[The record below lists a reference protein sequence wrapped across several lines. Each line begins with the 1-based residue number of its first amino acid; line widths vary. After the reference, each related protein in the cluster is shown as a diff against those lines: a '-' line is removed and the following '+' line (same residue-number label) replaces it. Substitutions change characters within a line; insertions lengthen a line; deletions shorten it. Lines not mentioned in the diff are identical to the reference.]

1 MLNMNKKKSIF
12 ITGAAGGM
20 GSSTARL
27 FKKNGWFVG
36 CYDINES
43 SLDELKSELG
53 NEDIVYE
60 QLDVTNKSQFEE
72 CLSNF
77 SKNTN
82 DTLDILFNN
91 AGITEGGFFDEIPYE
106 NHIKIININVIGVI
120 NGIYSAASLLK
131 NTENSLC
138 ISTSSSSG
146 IMGMEMIATY
156 SATKH
161 AIKGLT
167 ESLSAEFSRFDTRV
181 SDILP
186 GVIDTPMI
194 SKEIRDHLPESGM
207 WRLISSDEIA
217 ETVWA
222 SYHSND
228 IHWYVPK
235 ELEDLEK
242 VVANDPIK
250 ARDNLKN
257 SGPLSKD

>member
-1 MLNMNKKKSIF
+1 MNKKKSIF

-72 CLSNF
+72 RLSNF

>member
-1 MLNMNKKKSIF
+1 MNKKKSIF

-43 SLDELKSELG
+43 SLNELKSELG

-60 QLDVTNKSQFEE
+60 QLDVTKKSQFEE

>member
-1 MLNMNKKKSIF
+1 MNKKKSIF

-36 CYDINES
+36 CYDINEIN
-43 SLDELKSELG
+43 LNELKNELG
-53 NEDIVYE
+53 NEGIIYQ
-60 QLDVTNKSQFEE
+60 QLDVTNKTEFEE
-72 CLSNF
+72 RLSDF

-82 DTLDILFNN
+82 GTLDILFNN

-120 NGIYSAASLLK
+120 NGIYSASSLLK

-146 IMGMEMIATY
+146 IMGMGMIATY

-194 SKEIRDHLPESGM
+194 GKEIRDHLPKSGM

-217 ETVWA
+217 KTVWK
-222 SYHSND
+222 SYHSNN

-235 ELEDLEK
+235 ELEDLERD
-242 VVANDPIK
+242 VAINPIE
-250 ARDNLKN
+250 ARDKLNN
-257 SGPLSKD
+257 SGPLSEN

>member
-1 MLNMNKKKSIF
+1 MNKKKSIF

-60 QLDVTNKSQFEE
+60 QLDVTKKSQFEE

-106 NHIKIININVIGVI
+106 NHIKIININVVGVI

>member
-1 MLNMNKKKSIF
+1 MNKKKSIF

-72 CLSNF
+72 CLRNF

-222 SYHSND
+222 SYHRND

>member
-1 MLNMNKKKSIF
+1 MNKKKSIF

-43 SLDELKSELG
+43 SLDELKNELG

>member
-1 MLNMNKKKSIF
+1 MNKKKSIF

-60 QLDVTNKSQFEE
+60 QLDVTKKSQFEE

-106 NHIKIININVIGVI
+106 NHNKIINIYVIGVI

-131 NTENSLC
+131 NT
-138 ISTSSSSG
+138 
-146 IMGMEMIATY
+146 
-156 SATKH
+156 
-161 AIKGLT
+161 LT

>member
-1 MLNMNKKKSIF
+1 MNKKKSIF

-20 GSSTARL
+20 GISTARL

-53 NEDIVYE
+53 NEGIVYE

-242 VVANDPIK
+242 VVASDPIK

>member
-1 MLNMNKKKSIF
+1 MNKKKSIF

-60 QLDVTNKSQFEE
+60 QLDVTKKSQFEE

-235 ELEDLEK
+235 ELEGLEK

>member
-1 MLNMNKKKSIF
+1 MNKKKSIF

-60 QLDVTNKSQFEE
+60 QLDVTKKSQFEE

-250 ARDNLKN
+250 ARDDLKN

>member
-1 MLNMNKKKSIF
+1 MNKKKSIF

-43 SLDELKSELG
+43 SLDKLKSELG

-257 SGPLSKD
+257 SGPLS

>member
-1 MLNMNKKKSIF
+1 MNKKKSIF

>member
-1 MLNMNKKKSIF
+1 MNKKKSIF

-20 GSSTARL
+20 GISTARL

-53 NEDIVYE
+53 NEGIVYE

>member
-1 MLNMNKKKSIF
+1 MNKKKSIF

-60 QLDVTNKSQFEE
+60 QLDVTKKSQFEE

-194 SKEIRDHLPESGM
+194 SNEIRDHLPESGM

>member
-1 MLNMNKKKSIF
+1 MNKKKSIF

-43 SLDELKSELG
+43 NLNELKNELG
-53 NEDIVYE
+53 NEDIIYQ
-60 QLDVTNKSQFEE
+60 QLDVANKTEFEE
-72 CLSNF
+72 RLSDF

-82 DTLDILFNN
+82 GTLDILFNN

>member
-1 MLNMNKKKSIF
+1 MNKKKSIF

-53 NEDIVYE
+53 NEGIVYE

-106 NHIKIININVIGVI
+106 NHIKVININVIGVI

>member
-1 MLNMNKKKSIF
+1 MNKKKSIF

-60 QLDVTNKSQFEE
+60 QLDVTKKSQFEE

-186 GVIDTPMI
+186 CVIDTPMI

>member
-1 MLNMNKKKSIF
+1 MNKKKSIF

-250 ARDNLKN
+250 AR
-257 SGPLSKD
+257 LSLIHI

>member
-1 MLNMNKKKSIF
+1 MNKKKSIF

-43 SLDELKSELG
+43 ILDELKSELG

-60 QLDVTNKSQFEE
+60 QLDVTKKSQFEE

>member
-1 MLNMNKKKSIF
+1 MNKKKSIF

-53 NEDIVYE
+53 NKDIVYE
-60 QLDVTNKSQFEE
+60 QLDVTKKSQFEE

>member
-82 DTLDILFNN
+82 DRLDILFNN

>member
-1 MLNMNKKKSIF
+1 MNKKKSIF

-131 NTENSLC
+131 NTESSLC

>member
-1 MLNMNKKKSIF
+1 MNKKKSIF

-36 CYDINES
+36 CYDINEIN
-43 SLDELKSELG
+43 LNELKNELG
-53 NEDIVYE
+53 NEGIIYQ
-60 QLDVTNKSQFEE
+60 QLDVTNKTEFEE
-72 CLSNF
+72 RLSDF

-82 DTLDILFNN
+82 GTLDILFNN

-120 NGIYSAASLLK
+120 NGIYSASSLLK

-146 IMGMEMIATY
+146 IMGMGMIATY

-194 SKEIRDHLPESGM
+194 SKEIRDHLPKSGM

-217 ETVWA
+217 KTVWE
-222 SYHSND
+222 SYHSNN

-235 ELEDLEK
+235 ELEDLERD
-242 VVANDPIK
+242 VAINPIE
-250 ARDNLKN
+250 ARDKLNN

>member
-1 MLNMNKKKSIF
+1 MNKKKSIF

-27 FKKNGWFVG
+27 FKENGWFVG
-36 CYDINES
+36 CYDINED
-43 SLDELKSELG
+43 SLNKLKNELG
-53 NEDIVYE
+53 NEDIIFE
-60 QLDVTNKSQFEE
+60 QLDVTNKSQFAE
-72 CLSNF
+72 CLYNF

>member
-1 MLNMNKKKSIF
+1 MNKKKSIF
-12 ITGAAGGM
+12 ITGAAGGR

-60 QLDVTNKSQFEE
+60 QLDVTKKSQFEE

>member
-1 MLNMNKKKSIF
+1 MNKKKSIF

-60 QLDVTNKSQFEE
+60 QLDVTKKSQFDE

>member
-1 MLNMNKKKSIF
+1 MNKKKSIF

-60 QLDVTNKSQFEE
+60 QLDVAKKSQFEE

-106 NHIKIININVIGVI
+106 NHIKVININVIGVI

>member
-1 MLNMNKKKSIF
+1 MNKKKSIF

-43 SLDELKSELG
+43 NLNELKNELG
-53 NEDIVYE
+53 NEDIIYQ
-60 QLDVTNKSQFEE
+60 QLDVTNKTEFEE
-72 CLSNF
+72 RLSDF

-82 DTLDILFNN
+82 GTLDILFNN

-120 NGIYSAASLLK
+120 NGIYSASSLLK

-146 IMGMEMIATY
+146 IMGMGMIATY

-194 SKEIRDHLPESGM
+194 GKEIRDHLPKSGM

-217 ETVWA
+217 KTVWK
-222 SYHSND
+222 SYHSNN

-235 ELEDLEK
+235 ELEDLERD
-242 VVANDPIK
+242 VAINPIE
-250 ARDNLKN
+250 ARDKLNN
-257 SGPLSKD
+257 SGPLSEN

>member
-1 MLNMNKKKSIF
+1 MNKKKSIF

-60 QLDVTNKSQFEE
+60 QLDVTKKSQFEE

-235 ELEDLEK
+235 ELKDLEK

>member
-1 MLNMNKKKSIF
+1 MNKKKSIF

-60 QLDVTNKSQFEE
+60 QLDVTKKSQFEE

-250 ARDNLKN
+250 ARDKLKN

>member
-1 MLNMNKKKSIF
+1 MNKKKSIF

-43 SLDELKSELG
+43 NLNELKNELG
-53 NEDIVYE
+53 NEDIIYQ
-60 QLDVTNKSQFEE
+60 QLDVANKTEFEE
-72 CLSNF
+72 RLSDF

-82 DTLDILFNN
+82 GTLDILFNN

-120 NGIYSAASLLK
+120 NGIYSASSLLK

-146 IMGMEMIATY
+146 IMGMGMIATY

-194 SKEIRDHLPESGM
+194 SNEIRDHLPESGM